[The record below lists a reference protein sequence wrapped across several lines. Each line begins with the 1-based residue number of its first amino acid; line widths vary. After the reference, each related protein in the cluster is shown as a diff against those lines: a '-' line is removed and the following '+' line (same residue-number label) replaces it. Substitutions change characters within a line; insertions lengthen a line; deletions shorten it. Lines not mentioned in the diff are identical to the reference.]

1 MCSEFIFCLQTGKVF
16 DNGIS
21 YTCVGSP
28 LYMAPEYFKPKGI
41 TTTVILIYV
50 FVYHEAQVKHHFFYL
65 HRA

>member
-1 MCSEFIFCLQTGKVF
+1 VISRADVCAELMFCFQSAKVF

-28 LYMAPEYFKPKGI
+28 LYMAPEYFKSKGI

-50 FVYHEAQVKHHFFYL
+50 YMFIIKTQV
-65 HRA
+65 